1 MGFIRK
7 FPPNQDALADIHT
20 LDILINSAMDYD
32 AGLPVDNERLQVLFS
47 CGSSPGGA
55 RPKALVKDKAGG
67 LCIAKF
73 PKLTD
78 RYNVESIEAA
88 TLHLAGEAGLL
99 VPEFRLQ
106 PAGQGAGK
114 QY

>member
-1 MGFIRK
+1 
-7 FPPNQDALADIHT
+7 
-20 LDILINSAMDYD
+20 MDYD

-55 RPKALVKDKAGG
+55 RPKALVKDKADG
-67 LCIAKF
+67 LWIAKF